1 MTTTTE
7 APLTGLAKLRA
18 EVPAHLIGKLPRV
31 NCGDCRKNNCNRH
44 QKVRCKVCKS
54 YISSEH
60 IHLDY
65 VGHAET
71 TSILLDADPGWFWEP
86 MALGEDGLPKFD
98 PINGLWIR
106 LTVCGVT
113 RIGYGTAENSGFK
126 AKGDLVKEVIGD
138 AIRNAAMRFGVALDL
153 WAKTDLHAE
162 APEVDEPQG
171 QVAAAVER
179 KAKRERRTQPPAED
193 EFAAPAQDKPSA
205 NLLRNMNI
213 ALKERGFTAD
223 DERYAEVSRLVGRP
237 ITSTSQLSAGEA
249 RHVLGAMAGT
259 KENPAPNPRN
269 GDRPVPDATA
279 AALWAPTLEKVV
291 TRSRAEGGQ
300 PVTTQ
305 LLALIAD
312 ASSAE
317 HVNRVGQLA
326 VEARDG
332 GHLTI
337 EQFESLAKVAQARNA
352 ELSGKQAPGAPS
364 AEQVKTAS
372 SFADRV
378 GRATT
383 QGDFTDVY
391 GSLVEARDAGHVTGH
406 QYDALLA
413 MLDERC
419 NVFFPQQQPE
429 AAKGDQG
436 WSHSHPAARALA
448 ETSAGGG
455 R

>member
-1 MTTTTE
+1 MTVTTE
-7 APLTGLAKLRA
+7 TPIGGLAKLRE
-18 EVPAHLIGKLPRV
+18 EVPKHLIGKLPRV
-31 NCGDCRKNNCNRH
+31 TCRDCSKDSCGRH

-54 YISSEH
+54 FISSEH

-86 MALGEDGLPKFD
+86 MAFGDDGLPKFD

-162 APEVDEPQG
+162 AAEESDEPQA
-171 QVAAAVER
+171 AAAVER
-179 KAKRERRTQPPAED
+179 KAKRERRSQPPAED

-205 NLLRNMNI
+205 TLLRNMNI
-213 ALKERGFTAD
+213 ALKERGFTT
-223 DERYAEVSRLVGRP
+223 DEARYAEVSRLVGRT
-237 ITSTSQLSAGEA
+237 ITSTTQLSAGEA

-259 KENPAPNPRN
+259 PQNPAPNPRN
-269 GDRPVPDATA
+269 GDGPVPATTA

-291 TRSRAEGGQ
+291 ARAQGASGK

-305 LLALIAD
+305 LVALLAD
-312 ASSAE
+312 ASTTE

-332 GHLTI
+332 GHLTPG
-337 EQFESLAKVAQARNA
+337 QFESLAKVAQARNA
-352 ELSGKQAPGAPS
+352 ELTGAP
-364 AEQVKTAS
+364 AKAAPTGEQVKVAS
-372 SFADRV
+372 SFADRAE
-378 GRATT
+378 RARTRE
-383 QGDFTDVY
+383 DFNEVY
-391 GSLVEARDAGHVTGH
+391 GALVEARDAGHVT
-406 QYDALLA
+406 QLQFDALVQL
-413 MLDERC
+413 LDDRC
-419 NVFFPQQQPE
+419 RALFPTPPE
-429 AAKGDQG
+429 PQGGEG
-436 WSHSHPAARALA
+436 WSHAHPVTQRLDEMAG
-448 ETSAGGG
+448 AGGG